1 MKYLIFDEIA
11 QKPSLVKC
19 QVAGL
24 ILVVEQNGFQIR
36 NQHKILVYMSGLG
49 PKLQNKSSLQL
60 LHLCHQESEKVGV
73 AESEIFPRKA
83 KKCIILSCNA

>member
-1 MKYLIFDEIA
+1 MKYRIFDEIA
-11 QKPSLVKC
+11 LKPSLVKC

-36 NQHKILVYMSGLG
+36 NQYKILVYMSWLG

-73 AESEIFPRKA
+73 AASEILPRKA
-83 KKCIILSCNA
+83 KKCTILS